1 MSSKKI
7 LSALIALVLCLTM
20 VFSLVAC
27 GKTDTPVDSQSESG
41 TNKPDESTGS
51 GDPTPVVNE
60 NSKNEKMTLILQEST
75 FDGVYNPFFYSSA
88 YDGDVVGMV
97 NVGLLT
103 VDATGAVV
111 AGPQYDTVAESYTI
125 YYTNDL
131 VNYTEK
137 PTFEEGDYVVY
148 EMVIK
153 NGGKF
158 SDGSSVSADDVL
170 FNYYVLLD
178 PAYVGSSTLYTLPIL
193 GLTEYRTQTTSD
205 ENAALAALAQKIFEA
220 GDKGYVATTD
230 YTEAQYNT
238 YWEGMTRAGKA
249 FAQEIITYCVSKYP
263 SYATGGNKYSGNGL
277 DLSVEGN
284 SVAFGMA
291 MWGFGSFDSSK
302 SYEAGATGTKGL
314 VDGTYATLYT
324 TSEEASKFYDAA
336 GNYYKQVTAEDAGVT
351 LLTLGSYEAEDAG
364 YKCVFNAYTGERYVE
379 NVVYSGAFT
388 AVCTGKN
395 YDMVTTFPTLD
406 DYWENLR
413 IGYMDE
419 DGVVD
424 YDNLNGTESAGGDL
438 VANASENFIAGSA
451 NVGSIPNIAGI
462 VKGTKTVDGVEH
474 ETVKIILTKQN
485 PKAILSLGVTVA
497 PKAYYTAGYTYTA
510 GALVNGGVELGI
522 NGNTKF
528 MDHLK
533 TLNSAPLGAGTYK
546 FVSADG
552 DGVTLVRNEY
562 HYTMGNENVYNAT
575 IKNVYLKVVTSG
587 KEYEA
592 LEAGDVHYATV
603 SADSDV
609 VEDIAKKDQ
618 LTSILVDNLG
628 YGYVCLNPTCAANG
642 LNNLYTRIAYT
653 TVFDLAKVHEYYP
666 SGLADTIYR
675 SQSQVSWA
683 YPEGTTAMYPFDET
697 LATAIEYFKKA
708 GYTFDEATGKFTD
721 VPDMDFYLPSEAS
734 DHPAGGIFLR
744 AKELLETIGI
754 NANIHVDSNLIADIK
769 SGGIPSYA
777 LAWQSSQDP
786 DMYQVYH
793 YQSAAESVI
802 SNGIKWLQAN
812 GNDDALGTIEVTKLD
827 GSKVTMNQ
835 TQAIEY
841 LASLIEEGVK
851 YMSVEERKPIYEK
864 ALEVLA
870 QLSIEVP
877 TYQRKNMFAYSNT
890 VIDATTLSATVTPY
904 WGPLAEI
911 WKLSFVN
918 GTAE

>member
-7 LSALIALVLCLTM
+7 LTALLALVLCFAM
-20 VFSLVAC
+20 VFSFAAC
-27 GKTDTPVDSQSESG
+27 GKTDPISSES
-41 TNKPDESTGS
+41 ESNTSTEG
-51 GDPTPVVNE
+51 GDDTPAVNE

-75 FDGVYNPFFYSSA
+75 FDGVYSPFFYSSA

-111 AGPQYDTVAESYTI
+111 AGPEYDTVADSYSI

-131 VNYTEK
+131 VNYTAK
-137 PTFEEGDYVVY
+137 PEFEEGDYVVY

-158 SDGSSVSADDVL
+158 SDGSSVSAEDVI
-170 FNYYVLLD
+170 FNYYVYLD

-193 GLTEYRTQTTSD
+193 GLAEYRTQTTSD
-205 ENAALAALAQKIFEA
+205 ENAALAALAGKIFAA
-220 GDKGYVATTD
+220 GDMGYKANSD
-230 YTEAQYNT
+230 FTEDQYNT
-238 YWEGMTRAGKA
+238 YWTGMDRAGRA

-263 SYATGGNKYSGNGL
+263 TYATGGNKYSGNGI
-277 DLSVEGN
+277 DLKVEGN

-291 MWGFGSFDSSK
+291 MWGFGSFDSLTT
-302 SYEAGATGTKGL
+302 YTEGETGTKGL
-314 VDGTYATLYT
+314 VDEDYYTLYT
-324 TSEEASKFYDAA
+324 TSSEASSFYDAA
-336 GNYYKQVTAEDAGVT
+336 GNYYKQVTAEDTGVT
-351 LLTLGSYEAEDAG
+351 LFTLDSYEAEENG
-364 YKCVFNAYTGERYVE
+364 YKCVFASYTGSRYIANTE
-379 NVVYSGAFT
+379 YTGAFT
-388 AVCTGKN
+388 SAIGAKF
-395 YDMVTTFPTLD
+395 DMVNSFPTLD
-406 DYWENLR
+406 DYWQTLR
-413 IGYMDE
+413 LCYADD

-424 YDNLNGTESAGGDL
+424 YDVLNSVESAGGDL
-438 VANASENFIAGSA
+438 VANARENFISGSA
-451 NVGSIPNIAGI
+451 NVGSIPSISGI
-462 VKGTKTVDGVEH
+462 VTGTKTIDGTSY
-474 ETVKIILTKQN
+474 ETVKDILTEQN

-497 PKAYYTAGYTYTA
+497 PKAYYTAGYTYTE

-587 KEYEA
+587 KEFEA
-592 LEAGDVHYATV
+592 IDAGDVHYATV
-603 SADSDV
+603 SATADV
-609 VEDIAKKDQ
+609 VADIAKIAD

-628 YGYVCLNPTCAANG
+628 YGYVCLNPTCEEHG

-653 TVFDLAKVHEYYP
+653 TVFDLAQVLEYYP
-666 SGLADTIYR
+666 SGLADIIYR

-683 YPEGTTAMYPFDET
+683 YPEGTTAMYPYDES

-708 GYTFDEATGKFTD
+708 GYTFDDTSKKFTD
-721 VPDMDFYLPSEAS
+721 VPDMDFYLPSDAS
-734 DHPAGGIFLR
+734 DHPAGGIFLK
-744 AKELLETIGI
+744 AQELLATIGI
-754 NANIHVDSNLIADIK
+754 TANLHVDENLIADIK

-827 GSKVTMNQ
+827 GSKATMNQ

-841 LASLIEEGVK
+841 LATLIEEGTK

-870 QLSIEVP
+870 QLSIEIP
-877 TYQRKNMFAYSNT
+877 TYQRKNLFVYDNS

-911 WKLSFVN
+911 WKVSFVN

>member
-7 LSALIALVLCLTM
+7 LTVLLALVLCFAM
-20 VFSLVAC
+20 VFSFAAC
-27 GKTDTPVDSQSESG
+27 GREDPISSESDSNTSTEGG
-41 TNKPDESTGS
+41 TN
-51 GDPTPVVNE
+51 TPVVNE

-75 FDGVYNPFFYSSA
+75 FDGVYSPFFYSSA

-97 NVGLLT
+97 NVRLLT

-111 AGPQYDTVAESYTI
+111 AGQQYDTVADSYSI

-131 VNYTEK
+131 VNYTAK
-137 PTFEEGDYVVY
+137 PEFEEGDYVVY

-158 SDGSSVSADDVL
+158 SDGSSVSAEDVI
-170 FNYYVLLD
+170 FNYYVYLD

-205 ENAALAALAQKIFEA
+205 ENAALAALAGKIFA
-220 GDKGYVATTD
+220 SGDMGYKANSD
-230 YTEAQYNT
+230 FTEDQYNT
-238 YWEGMTRAGKA
+238 YWTGMDRAGKA
-249 FAQEIITYCVSKYP
+249 FAQEIITYCVAKYP
-263 SYATGGNKYSGNGL
+263 TYALGGNSYSGNGI
-277 DLSVEGN
+277 DLKVEGN

-291 MWGFGSFDSSK
+291 MWGFGSFDSLTT
-302 SYEAGATGTKGL
+302 YTEGETGTKGL
-314 VDGTYATLYT
+314 VDEDYYTLYT
-324 TSEEASKFYDAA
+324 SSSEASSFYDAA
-336 GNYYKQVTAEDAGVT
+336 GNYYRKVTETDTGVT
-351 LLTLGSYEAEDAG
+351 LFTLDSYEAEENG
-364 YKCVFNAYTGERYVE
+364 YKCVFASYTGSRYIANTE
-379 NVVYSGAFT
+379 YTGAFT
-388 AVCTGKN
+388 SAIGAKF
-395 YDMVTTFPTLD
+395 DMVNNFPTLD
-406 DYWENLR
+406 DYWQTLR
-413 IGYMDE
+413 LCYADD

-424 YDNLNGTESAGGDL
+424 YDTLNSVESAGGDL

-451 NVGSIPNIAGI
+451 NVGSIPSISGI
-462 VKGTKTVDGVEH
+462 VKGTKTIDGTSY
-474 ETVKIILTKQN
+474 ETVKIILTQQN

-497 PKAYYTAGYTYTA
+497 PKAYYTAGYTYTE

-528 MDHLK
+528 IDHLK

-552 DGVTLVRNEY
+552 DGVTLVRNDY

-587 KEYEA
+587 KEFEA
-592 LEAGDVHYATV
+592 IDAGDVHYATV
-603 SADSDV
+603 SATADV
-609 VEDIAKKDQ
+609 VADIAKIDD

-628 YGYVCLNPTCAANG
+628 YGYVCLNPTCADHG

-653 TVFDLAKVHEYYP
+653 TVFDLAQVLEYYP
-666 SGLADTIYR
+666 SGLADIIYR

-683 YPEGTTAMYPFDET
+683 YPEGTTAMYAYDES

-708 GYTFDEATGKFTD
+708 GYTFDDTSKKFTD
-721 VPDMDFYLPSEAS
+721 VPDMDFYLPSDAS
-734 DHPAGGIFLR
+734 DHPAGGIFLK
-744 AKELLETIGI
+744 AQELLATIGI
-754 NANIHVDSNLIADIK
+754 TANLHVDENLIADIK
-769 SGGIPSYA
+769 TGGIPSYA

-793 YQSAAESVI
+793 YQSAAESVV

-827 GSKVTMNQ
+827 GSKETMNQ
-835 TQAIEY
+835 TKAVEY
-841 LASLIEEGVK
+841 LASLIEEGTK

-870 QLSIEVP
+870 QLSIEIP
-877 TYQRKNMFAYSNT
+877 TYQRKNLFVYDNS
-890 VIDATTLSATVTPY
+890 VIDATSLSATVTPY

-911 WKLSFVN
+911 WKVSFVN